1 MEGNVKNS
9 CRIDIITFRKLR
21 YLIKECNYEIVLYS
35 VLKNIQI
42 EWGKRTSSRYNRLIL
57 AQIELEEDSQ
67 AYSSNTINLYI

>member
-1 MEGNVKNS
+1 MREYMEGNVKNS

-42 EWGKRTSSRYNRLIL
+42 E
-57 AQIELEEDSQ
+57 
-67 AYSSNTINLYI
+67 